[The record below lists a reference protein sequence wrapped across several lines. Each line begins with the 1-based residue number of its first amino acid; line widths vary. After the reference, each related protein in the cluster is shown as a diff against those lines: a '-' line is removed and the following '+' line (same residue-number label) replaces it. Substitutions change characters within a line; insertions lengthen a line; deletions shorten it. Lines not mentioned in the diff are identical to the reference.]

1 MFFKSKLP
9 KSFSRT
15 FSRSQINLIDNLR
28 LLREQHDVWIRST
41 ITSIAFELPD
51 TDLVIQR
58 LLRIPKDFEQIFETY
73 YGRTITAKFN
83 DLFKEHLDIT
93 IQLAKAAKAN
103 NNDEFAEVE
112 QRWYQNAD
120 EIAAFLAGIN
130 YFWPSKEW
138 RKMLHEHLGLVK
150 AEIVNILAGN
160 YEDGIVIYD
169 KIEKQTLGMV
179 DEMVKGL
186 FKQFPNRF
194 VK

>member
-1 MFFKSKLP
+1 M
-9 KSFSRT
+9 
-15 FSRSQINLIDNLR
+15 
-28 LLREQHDVWIRST
+28 LREQHDVWIRST